1 MEESAK
7 VFMEMQA
14 ELSTLGEEGV
24 YDDILGDL
32 SGNDVEV
39 PKSYLKSEEE
49 DEVIGLV
56 QALDEAVEESDE
68 YIASNV
74 LDDADGLGSTYLDS
88 LSTNN
93 PDTTTLTTADVSKDI
108 LTQDIKPSMS
118 MDEFVQSAIQE
129 AVSEA
134 IEIEDSSNTSPSP
147 PSDDAAGRTEDI
159 AKTAEQLLENEELR
173 KEIEQIFDK
182 AGEKLRLEVE
192 AMKKEQVRGLDCF
205 IKHLCN

>member
-7 VFMEMQA
+7 IFMEMQA

-32 SGNDVEV
+32 SGDVVDV

-49 DEVIGLV
+49 EEVTSLI
-56 QALDEAVEESDE
+56 QALDEAAEESDG
-68 YIASNV
+68 YVASDV

-134 IEIEDSSNTSPSP
+134 IDIEDSSKTSSSSP
-147 PSDDAAGRTEDI
+147 PSGDASVRTEDI

-173 KEIEQIFDK
+173 REIESIFDK

-192 AMKKEQVRGLDCF
+192 AMKKEQVCVLL
-205 IKHLCN
+205 LC